1 MIDIEIQISISER
14 SSGWAATIVM
24 SLCHCGE
31 NVMLENSYETALPF
45 VSKLALQV
53 FVGCGRTALLSATHE
68 TKKKDD
74 FNILA

>member
-1 MIDIEIQISISER
+1 
-14 SSGWAATIVM
+14 M

>member
-1 MIDIEIQISISER
+1 MINIEIQISISER
-14 SSGWAATIVM
+14 SSGWATIVV

-53 FVGCGRTALLSATHE
+53 FVGCGRTALFTHE